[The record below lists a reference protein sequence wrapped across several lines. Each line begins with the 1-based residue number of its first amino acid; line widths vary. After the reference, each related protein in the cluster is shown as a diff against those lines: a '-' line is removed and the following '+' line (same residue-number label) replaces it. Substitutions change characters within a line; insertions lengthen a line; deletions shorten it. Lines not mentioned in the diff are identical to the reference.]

1 MIVHKD
7 FNQGSEEWFKIR
19 LGRFGSTDAQA
30 VASNGRG
37 LDTLCYQKVAEIIIG
52 QPQESYTNENIERGI
67 KLESMARSVYEI
79 ETGNLVKQVG
89 YLEVNE
95 RIGCSPDGLVGKK
108 GGVEIKCPND
118 KNYIRYLCEGKVD
131 SKYMWQVQFFLY
143 ITKRSWWDFVVFN
156 ENLNKINITR
166 IKPDKEAFSK
176 IELGLQ
182 SGIKK
187 IEEVLKKVL

>member
-118 KNYIRYLCEGKVD
+118 TNYIRYLCEGKVD